1 MSREEEYEKRHEVEV
16 DFPAEFG
23 DIVEIAGYEGR
34 AYQVESY
41 RVETNFYP
49 TEQTTDIIYD
59 VVCVIHGDYLEAD
72 AEDLTLLA
80 DAGQADEYMRT
91 IDYENYPKPTDYT
104 IGIDFANGP
113 DFTSI
118 NGGMTMFNFDGFGA
132 QPRKPTARELSA
144 QEADRRKAARKARA
158 EQIDNLLDQ
167 RNWYAGQ
174 LAKTNDESYGD
185 RVMAV
190 DAELKKLTEVDA
202 K

>member
-1 MSREEEYEKRHEVEV
+1 MSHEEEYEKRHEVEV
-16 DFPAEFG
+16 EFPAEFG

-49 TEQTTDIIYD
+49 TEQTTDIVYD
-59 VVCVIHGDYLEAD
+59 LVDVIHGDYLEAD
-72 AEDLTLLA
+72 AGDITLLA

-91 IDYENYPKPTDYT
+91 IDYANYPQQSDFSAWMLDITQLTGGNDMFAKKPE
-104 IGIDFANGP
+104 
-113 DFTSI
+113 
-118 NGGMTMFNFDGFGA
+118 
-132 QPRKPTARELSA
+132 QPRKPTARELSG
-144 QEADRRKAARKARA
+144 QEAERRKAARKARA

-174 LAKTNDESYGD
+174 LAKTNDEAYGD
-185 RVMAV
+185 RVMAI